1 MQTKHYVI
9 QKEEKRAEKIKFS
22 RKKMEGF
29 RVTPH
34 NRVTHPGITVNSML
48 VIKPSLIEKLLKK
61 KNQRKLDHYLQYII
75 ALMDNNEGTD
85 DDSDSA
91 FRIALNDL
99 TRYREMVEYK
109 YRKFL
114 DDKYINLLLK
124 KIDLLEHEIK
134 SKMIF
139 KEQLKSYQAYQ
150 PIEEEKE
157 RTGKSR

>member
-61 KNQRKLDHYLQYII
+61 KNQRKLDYYLQYII
-75 ALMDNNEGTD
+75 ALMDNSEGTD
-85 DDSDSA
+85 DDSA

-134 SKMIF
+134 TKMIF
-139 KEQLKSYQAYQ
+139 KEQLKSYQ
-150 PIEEEKE
+150 PVEEIEK
-157 RTGKSR
+157 TGKSR